1 MSPSSLIFRKLNH
14 DQRRKAQM
22 KIFQTTMVIISGQFT
37 VFQYKFGLSQ
47 VKLEM
52 ISSILESVN
61 ELTHKFT
68 NGLKVRTQ
76 GNQEKLENSKSWGL
90 SLMTQT
96 QPKKGKK
103 TDIKVFSYCLILG
116 VYYRATWTTF

>member
-1 MSPSSLIFRKLNH
+1 
-14 DQRRKAQM
+14 M
-22 KIFQTTMVIISGQFT
+22 KIFQTTMVIIPGQFT

-61 ELTHKFT
+61 ELTHEFT

-103 TDIKVFSYCLILG
+103 N
-116 VYYRATWTTF
+116 